1 MSDEPVRIR
10 QVNTIEEAEL
20 IVAWLDEC
28 DVEATV
34 MGRQNPGA
42 AAFGIADFE
51 GIGIFVS
58 DATIASRAKQL
69 LAEHDAQRAPSSEGE
84 SVDTCV
90 KVPCDECGHVSTFE
104 DVEPGTVQTCAA
116 CGAFLDIPNDVAS
129 A

>member
-10 QVNTIEEAEL
+10 RVNTIEEAEL

-42 AAFGIADFE
+42 AAFGVADLE

-58 DATIASRAKQL
+58 DATTADRARQL
-69 LAEHDAQRAPSSEGE
+69 LAEHDAQRAASPAGE

-90 KVPCDECGHVSTFE
+90 KVPCDECGTVTTFE
-104 DVEPGTVQTCAA
+104 RVEPGTVQTCGA